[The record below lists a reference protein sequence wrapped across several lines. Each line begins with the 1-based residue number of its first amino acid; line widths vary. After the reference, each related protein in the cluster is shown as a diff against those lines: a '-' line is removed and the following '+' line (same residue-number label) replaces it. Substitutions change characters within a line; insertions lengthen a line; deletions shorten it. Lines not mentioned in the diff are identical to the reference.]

1 MAFFDF
7 SEPLIDQLT
16 HRLRQ
21 LAQRWDLKPAALIEA
36 LKLWCTWS
44 GLTWLA
50 FGVSLLFIEVGERK
64 ELSVVDG
71 LIGGALV
78 GLAQWLALKSHIRN
92 AHQWILVS
100 ALSWGALALFQLGAI
115 GWMAPETP
123 ILWIRAVMGLFY
135 GAYVGAGLGA
145 GQWWVIKKQV
155 DQAWRW
161 IPLMSGIWAIAIAIG
176 WTIGGELRIVSHLF
190 VSEVVGLGLAWGA
203 IATLSGLAIVKM
215 LYQSNRQISDETSDD
230 RRTLAAA
237 KSNLSGSKSPY

>member
-1 MAFFDF
+1 MAFSDF

-16 HRLRQ
+16 HRFRR

-36 LKLWCTWS
+36 LKLWGTWS
-44 GLTWLA
+44 GLTWMA
-50 FGVSLLFIEVGERK
+50 FWGSLLFIEVGERK

-71 LIGGALV
+71 LIGGALI
-78 GLAQWLALKSHIRN
+78 GLAQGWALRSHIRHVL
-92 AHQWILVS
+92 HQWILVS

-123 ILWIRAVMGLFY
+123 SLWIRAVMGLFY

-155 DQAWRW
+155 ARAWRW
-161 IPLMSGIWAIAIAIG
+161 IPLTSGIWAIAIALG
-176 WTIGGELRIVSHLF
+176 WTVGGELRIVSNLF

-203 IATLSGLAIVKM
+203 IATLSGLAIVRM
-215 LYQSNRQISDETSDD
+215 LYPSGHQAIKPSNHQ
-230 RRTLAAA
+230 
-237 KSNLSGSKSPY
+237 